1 MKDKYLI
8 SLISLNILK
17 KATNVKFWKSH
28 FNQYAQLSELMLKMC
43 TIPFSNAQ
51 IERDFS
57 VMNYAKNKRQYN
69 MSNALLNAL
78 MVIWYANCKVF

>member
-1 MKDKYLI
+1 MKDKCLI
-8 SLISLNILK
+8 SLISLYILEK
-17 KATNVKFWKSH
+17 STNVKFWKSH
-28 FNQYAQLSELMLKMC
+28 LNQYAQLSELMLKMC

-69 MSNALLNAL
+69 MSNDLLNAL
-78 MVIWYANCKVF
+78 MVTRYASCKIF